1 MACFFIPYFLA
12 SFIWTIAYI
21 EQVQAKGRLVIWCVL
36 DVPVLIAIPFLASA
50 FKRLS
55 KLQGALLPVSK
66 KQILLQMTANSLF
79 ALFSPFI
86 ALLQFPTVSFVVY
99 DYFCYFFEW
108 FGLMVLVQTM
118 CELTDLFVPLEM
130 QLRLDERYS
139 TYRESS

>member
-1 MACFFIPYFLA
+1 
-12 SFIWTIAYI
+12 
-21 EQVQAKGRLVIWCVL
+21 
-36 DVPVLIAIPFLASA
+36 
-50 FKRLS
+50 
-55 KLQGALLPVSK
+55 
-66 KQILLQMTANSLF
+66 MTANSLF

-108 FGLMVLVQTM
+108 FGLIVLVQTM